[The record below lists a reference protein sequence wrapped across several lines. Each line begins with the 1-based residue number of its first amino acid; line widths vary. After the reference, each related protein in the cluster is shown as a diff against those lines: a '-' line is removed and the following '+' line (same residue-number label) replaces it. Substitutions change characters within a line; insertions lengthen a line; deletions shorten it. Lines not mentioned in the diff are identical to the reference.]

1 LNVEERTVSHLL
13 TYRRVFLRAAAGA
26 AAALIALPIMPAWAT
41 DPAGQLILDT
51 SADVV
56 ELMKSKT
63 GLDRQTGFQH
73 ILATRFD
80 LPYMAQSALGKY
92 WDGTTPQQRA
102 RFVKATETA
111 EARAY
116 SERFGQYGGQSVTVN
131 KVTPRA
137 NGVFEVDS
145 QINQVNG
152 GAPVKLRWEVQN
164 RGAGL
169 RITDVKVEGVS
180 MVMTRRSD
188 FSAYIQR
195 NGGTAEALIEELEA
209 RAGR

>member
-1 LNVEERTVSHLL
+1 MSHPL

-26 AAALIALPIMPAWAT
+26 ATMLVALPAWAA

-51 SADVV
+51 SNDVV
-56 ELMKSKT
+56 ELMKTKT
-63 GLDRQTGFQH
+63 GLDRQAGFQR
-73 ILATRFD
+73 ILENRFD
-80 LPYMAQSALGKY
+80 LAYMGQMALGKY
-92 WDGTTPQQRA
+92 WDSTTPAQRA
-102 RFVKATETA
+102 RFLKATA
-111 EARAY
+111 GSEARAY
-116 SERFGQYGGQSVTVN
+116 AERFGQYGGQSVTVN

-145 QINQVNG
+145 QINQSSGN
-152 GAPVKLRWEVQN
+152 PPIKLKWEVQN
-164 RGAGL
+164 RGNGL

-188 FSAYIQR
+188 FTSFIQR
-195 NGGTAEALIEELEA
+195 NGGNPDALIQELEA

>member
-1 LNVEERTVSHLL
+1 MSHPL

-26 AAALIALPIMPAWAT
+26 AATLIALPAVPAWAA
-41 DPAGQLILDT
+41 DPPAQLILDT
-51 SADVV
+51 SVDVV
-56 ELMKSKT
+56 ELMKAKT
-63 GLDRQTGFQH
+63 GIDRQTGFQH
-73 ILATRFD
+73 ILETRFD
-80 LPYMAQSALGKY
+80 LPYMGQMALGKY
-92 WDGTTPQQRA
+92 WEGTTPEQRV
-102 RFVKATETA
+102 RFLKATASA

-116 SERFGQYGGQSVTVN
+116 AERFGQYGGQSVTVN

-137 NGVFEVDS
+137 SGGFEVDS

-152 GAPVKLRWEVQN
+152 GPPIKLKWEVQD
-164 RGAGL
+164 RGNGL

-195 NGGTAEALIEELEA
+195 NGGNAEALIQELEA
-209 RAGR
+209 RARS

>member
-1 LNVEERTVSHLL
+1 MSHPL
-13 TYRRVFLRAAAGA
+13 TYRRVFLRVAAGA
-26 AAALIALPIMPAWAT
+26 VATLVAMPAWAA
-41 DPAGQLILDT
+41 DPAAQLILDT

-56 ELMKSKT
+56 ALMKSKT
-63 GLDRQTGFQH
+63 GLDRQAGFQQ

-80 LPYMAQSALGKY
+80 LPYMGQMALGKY

-102 RFVKATETA
+102 RFIKATEAA

-116 SERFGQYGGQSVTVN
+116 AERFGQYGGQSVTVN

-145 QINQVNG
+145 QINQTNG
-152 GAPVKLRWEVQN
+152 GEPIKLRWEVQN

-195 NGGTAEALIEELEA
+195 NGGTAEALIQELEA